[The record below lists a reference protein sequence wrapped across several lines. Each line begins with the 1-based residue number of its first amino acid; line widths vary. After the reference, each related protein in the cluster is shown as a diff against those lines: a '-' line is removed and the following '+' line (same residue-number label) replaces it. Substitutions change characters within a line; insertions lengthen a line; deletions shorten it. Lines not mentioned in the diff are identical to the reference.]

1 MSWTVHEDEYKT
13 TEPSIREIL
22 HEVFEEVDQCKVSTG
37 KYTKSLQVFSS
48 HTEHG
53 SPSGEK
59 LEISGSW
66 PYFHTP
72 ATSPVVSTKFANL
85 PLPTQIPY
93 TPHPSISNS
102 LLDLNPNG
110 ATERDTFSA
119 HSTRSRG
126 PLPSLLESLNP
137 MDPRKAPGRSLNSET
152 PPHDSISLSYGDRL
166 SSSMGMKGQAPAG
179 EGTMSL
185 MTVEGI
191 RGKVYETAKDQHGC
205 RFLQRWL
212 DTNSDAEFVQ
222 VIMQEIIPH
231 VAELMADQYANFLVQ
246 KLFDIMPNDIRYSVA
261 LKAAPKISLIA
272 LTPHGTFSV
281 QKMIE
286 TISTREEMEIVREA
300 LRNDVVRLIKNAHG
314 NHVIQKVLQ
323 RFNYED
329 KDFIYKAVALDCAS
343 IAKNKQGCCVLQRCL
358 EFASPTQKSDLVNHI
373 LSCCLQIAR
382 DPFGNYVLQYVLQA
396 NDSNINDTIAVAFL
410 PQLIH
415 LCINKFSSN
424 VMEKVLRGASQPIQ
438 EMYINTMCNPEVVT
452 RLIQDDFGNY
462 VLQTALTI
470 SSPAQVANLVLIIR
484 PLMHL
489 IKNAPYAKKLE
500 GKMDIVLRK
509 SGIYHRLNYADCMT
523 SQICSTNEKFGH
535 INYNKYGF
543 RSEIRPT
550 SWTKS

>member
-13 TEPSIREIL
+13 AEPNLQEIVQQTPDK
-22 HEVFEEVDQCKVSTG
+22 EDQCRIPTG
-37 KYTKSLQVFSS
+37 KYTKCLQVFSS
-48 HTEHG
+48 HSESG

-59 LEISGSW
+59 KESNSTW
-66 PYFHTP
+66 SYFHTP
-72 ATSPVVSTKFANL
+72 TSSPMSSTKFVNP
-85 PLPTQIPY
+85 PLPSQLKFPR
-93 TPHPSISNS
+93 HSSNS
-102 LLDLNPNG
+102 SHLLEYNSKGTD
-110 ATERDTFSA
+110 RDTFTTNS
-119 HSTRSRG
+119 SLSRCG
-126 PLPSLLESLNP
+126 VPSLLEQLNQ
-137 MDPRKAPGRSLNSET
+137 MEICKAHALSLNSDA
-152 PPHDSISLSYGDRL
+152 PPHDAISLQYGDRVNP
-166 SSSMGMKGQAPAG
+166 SMGMKCQQPVGGSISPI
-179 EGTMSL
+179 
-185 MTVEGI
+185 TVDGF

-212 DTNSDAEFVQ
+212 DTNSDAEIVQ
-222 VIMQEIIPH
+222 MIMHEIIPH

-246 KLFDIMPNDIRYSVA
+246 KLFDIMPDDIRYSVA
-261 LKAAPKISLIA
+261 LKAAPKIAIIA

-300 LRNDVVRLIKNAHG
+300 LRKDVVRLIKNAHG

-323 RFNYED
+323 RFDYED
-329 KDFIYKAVALDCAS
+329 KDFIYKAVASDCAS

-358 EFASPTQKSDLVNHI
+358 EFASPSQKSDLVDHI
-373 LSCCLQIAR
+373 LNCCLQIAR

-396 NDSNINDTIAVAFL
+396 NDSSINDTIAIAFL
-410 PQLIH
+410 PQLTH
-415 LCINKFSSN
+415 LCTNKFSSN

-470 SSPAQVANLVLIIR
+470 SSPAQVEALVSIIR

-509 SGIYHRLNYADCMT
+509 NGIYHSADDAEFMT
-523 SQICSTNEKFGH
+523 SRIRNTNEKLGH
-535 INYNKYGF
+535 INYNKYF
-543 RSEIRPT
+543 LRPELRLT